1 LVGERIGV
9 YGGTF
14 DPLHVGHLRVAEALV
29 DRFNFDRLLFVP
41 ANVPPHKRDQEISA
55 SYHRYAM
62 IALATAD
69 APRLLVS
76 PIELEAPSRPY
87 TIETLGRLQGV
98 YSDAALYF
106 VMGADSFAEVTLWR
120 EHARL
125 LQQYGII
132 VAMRPGF
139 AKEPDVTG
147 HLAPELR
154 ARVIDLRG
162 GKSPGERE
170 LATPRIFLTDFVNED
185 VSATQIRERIARGER
200 IAELVPPAVAAYV
213 AKYDLYQ
220 WKA

>member
-1 LVGERIGV
+1 MVGERIGV

-29 DRFNFDRLLFVP
+29 DKFNLDRLLFVP

-55 SYHRYAM
+55 TYHRYAM
-62 IALATAD
+62 ISLATAA

-76 PIELEAPSRPY
+76 PIELESPARPY
-87 TIETLGRLQGV
+87 TIETLGRLERV
-98 YSDAALYF
+98 YPDAGLFF
-106 VMGADSFAEVTLWR
+106 VMGTDSFSEVTLWR

-132 VAMRPGF
+132 VATRPGG
-139 AKEPDVTG
+139 AGGDDLAA
-147 HLAPELR
+147 HLTPGLQ
-154 ARVIDLRG
+154 ARVVDLRG
-162 GKSPGERE
+162 GKCPKEAD
-170 LATPRIFLTDFVNED
+170 LATPHIFLTDFVAED

-200 IAELVPPAVAAYV
+200 IDDLVPPAVAAYI

-220 WKA
+220 WRR